1 MGGGFEEN
9 IQNDS
14 ASNEQTS
21 FWVYKHYY
29 WQSELLKLNRLDFHV
44 IDVNFSKVS
53 WQFPKKDLSKLYT

>member
-21 FWVYKHYY
+21 FWFYK
-29 WQSELLKLNRLDFHV
+29 QLLTKRTPEIEHVRLPC
-44 IDVNFSKVS
+44 N
-53 WQFPKKDLSKLYT
+53 